1 MEHITAIQE
10 LVDQHKQEM
19 PTGLATALMQKCQE
33 AYDAQPTLYKVSC
46 AIVGND
52 KDDNLNHETQTF
64 IVEAIDAGVGY
75 YTEYNSDGTLRH
87 RISCGKMPYHG
98 LVPEQWLQKSM
109 PFVVENEDVNG
120 HTELMVISSIVPH
133 KKRPRVEM

>member
-10 LVDQHKQEM
+10 AIDQNRDAM
-19 PTGLATALMQKCQE
+19 PTEVARVVMESTQELYEGLSKM
-33 AYDAQPTLYKVSC
+33 YKVSC
-46 AIVGND
+46 AIVSND
-52 KDDNLNHETQTF
+52 KDDNLVHETQTF

-120 HTELMVISSIVPH
+120 HTELMVISSIVPY